1 MGVDAPRDEQ
11 RRSVQD
17 FGREQTNRHANSTT
31 EQPSDGA
38 GAPGS
43 LLLGQVSVITGAASN
58 SRPDPSWLLD
68 APSGGRSMGRAP
80 STVKREMDRHR
91 DEQGRYLAH
100 GADHR
105 AAVSRGRPRAHKLSA
120 NPQLREAVQRKLNR
134 CWSPEEIAGWLKL
147 TYPANA
153 QMSVCAET
161 IYRALLVPGG
171 QGLHKRYCVKL
182 RTGRK
187 LRRSRWLT
195 RSSRV
200 GAVTNMTM
208 ISDRPA
214 EVETK
219 QTVGDWEG
227 DLIIGLGSASA
238 MMTLR
243 ERKTQYG
250 IVVNLPADHTAES
263 VNAAAIKAFS
273 SMPRHLKRTLTW
285 DQGSEMAKHREARCG
300 DGNPDLLCGAVQP
313 VAARCERELQ
323 RLGSAIF
330 PQEHR
335 SFSPPDSPCERRG
348 ARAEHSTPQD
358 PRLPHPSRVVP
369 SRSPR

>member
-1 MGVDAPRDEQ
+1 LFNTSD
-11 RRSVQD
+11 
-17 FGREQTNRHANSTT
+17 RE
-31 EQPSDGA
+31 G
-38 GAPGS
+38 
-43 LLLGQVSVITGAASN
+43 
-58 SRPDPSWLLD
+58 
-68 APSGGRSMGRAP
+68 
-80 STVKREMDRHR
+80 
-91 DEQGRYLAH
+91 H
-100 GADHR
+100 GHVATF
-105 AAVSRGRPRAHKLSA
+105 
-120 NPQLREAVQRKLNR
+120 NIRKLNR
-134 CWSPEEIAGWLKL
+134 CWAPEEIAGWLKL

-171 QGLHKRYCVKL
+171 QGLHKRYCMKL

-195 RSSRV
+195 RSTRV

-250 IVVNLPADHTAES
+250 IVVNLPADHTAEL

-273 SMPRHLKRTLTW
+273 SMPRHLKKTLTW
-285 DQGSEMAKHREARCG
+285 DQGLEMAKHGELAAATGIQIFFAERSSPGQPGANENFNGLVRQYFPK
-300 DGNPDLLCGAVQP
+300 NTDLSVHPTAHVN
-313 VAARCERELQ
+313 A
-323 RLGSAIF
+323 
-330 PQEHR
+330 
-335 SFSPPDSPCERRG
+335 RG

-369 SRSPR
+369 SRIPR